1 MQKVA
6 KSMFDSD
13 DQNIMFML
21 REYEKG
27 IAEQEQA
34 KKSGFRLNDY
44 CWNCKKF
51 FKKLRWK
58 MCDNRY
64 ISYWCDDC
72 Y

>member
-1 MQKVA
+1 MHMSEQIRN
-6 KSMFDSD
+6 SD
-13 DQNIMFML
+13 DPNIQFML

-58 MCDNRY
+58 LCDNGY
-64 ISYWCDDC
+64 ISYWCKDC

>member
-1 MQKVA
+1 
-6 KSMFDSD
+6 MFDSD

-58 MCDNRY
+58 MCDNGY